1 MTGSHGGLLGGRP
14 DTALKAAA
22 LAALFNDAGIGIDEA
37 GVTRL
42 PALDSRGIA
51 AGTVAA
57 SSARIGDA
65 RSTYEDGILTR
76 VNQRA
81 AAHGIAPGY
90 DRPTI
95 CRDRPP
101 SCGKDREKRMTDS
114 AYSSNRPSGRMNGG
128 RALAEMLR
136 LAEVGPMF
144 GMGGFQLLPFY
155 DALAQLG
162 MRHFLINDERC
173 GAFAADAYARV
184 TNRPGVCDGTLGPGA
199 TNLVTGLIES
209 LNAGVPVIA
218 LAGDTNRAHS
228 WKNMTQECRQTEIL
242 RPAVKELIRVE
253 MTSRVPELLRRA
265 FAVATSGRPGPV
277 LLDVPEDVCH
287 GEHDFTAEDFA
298 IDPATLSVP
307 ARRIRPDRADISRA
321 AALIAH
327 AKRPLLLVGGGIH
340 LSAGYDA
347 LLGFAE
353 AQSIPVAHTMSGK
366 GGIACTHPLSVGLF
380 GRYSRIAN
388 ELIEASDCLVVVG
401 CKLGEIATKRYAL
414 PPETIP
420 LIHLDIVAEEIG
432 RCRTADVAL
441 WGDARAGLED
451 LAEALAGEARR
462 ARAARADYVG
472 EIPSRMASWRDEAAA
487 RLRSE
492 ERPIH
497 MARLCTELNKALPAD
512 SILVADGGFAGH
524 WTGLLYD
531 TKSPG
536 RHFIPDRGLAS
547 IGYGLPGGIGA
558 ALAAP
563 SSPVVA
569 ITGDGGFNMM
579 LGELETARRAGI
591 GLTIVVVN
599 NAASGYVKAL
609 QHAIFRGRYQ
619 SSDLVEMDYAAIARA
634 MGCNGI
640 RIEDPDLLGE
650 ALHTGLAERTRPTV
664 LDVVVTRDPARML
677 PAVDNRTVEI
687 KQGDRVA

>member
-1 MTGSHGGLLGGRP
+1 MT
-14 DTALKAAA
+14 
-22 LAALFNDAGIGIDEA
+22 EA
-37 GVTRL
+37 EQL
-42 PALDSRGIA
+42 
-51 AGTVAA
+51 
-57 SSARIGDA
+57 
-65 RSTYEDGILTR
+65 
-76 VNQRA
+76 
-81 AAHGIAPGY
+81 
-90 DRPTI
+90 
-95 CRDRPP
+95 
-101 SCGKDREKRMTDS
+101 
-114 AYSSNRPSGRMNGG
+114 SNRPAGRMNGG

-136 LAEVGPMF
+136 LAGVGPMF

-155 DALAQLG
+155 DALSQLG

-173 GAFAADAYARV
+173 GAFAAEAYARV

-199 TNLVTGLIES
+199 TNLVTGLIEG
-209 LNAGVPVIA
+209 LNAGTPMIA

-228 WKNMTQECRQTEIL
+228 WKNMTQECRQAEIL

-253 MTSRVPELLRRA
+253 LTSRVPELLRRA

-287 GEHDFTAEDFA
+287 GEHDFAAEDFA
-298 IDPATLSVP
+298 IDPTTLSAP
-307 ARRIRPDRADISRA
+307 ARRIRPDKADITRA

-327 AKRPLLLVGGGIH
+327 AKRPLILVGGGIH
-340 LSAGYDA
+340 LSAGYEA
-347 LLGFAE
+347 LLALAK

-366 GGIACTHPLSVGLF
+366 GGIACTHPLSAGLF

-388 ELIEASDCLVVVG
+388 ELIEAADCLLVVG
-401 CKLGEIATKRYAL
+401 CKLGEIATKRYVL
-414 PPETIP
+414 PSGNIP
-420 LIHLDIVAEEIG
+420 LVHLDILAEEIG
-432 RCRTADVAL
+432 RCSPAAVAL

-451 LAEALAGEARR
+451 LAEALAGDAKQ
-462 ARAARADYVG
+462 ARAARADYIG
-472 EIPSRMASWRDEAAA
+472 EIPARMAAWRQEAAA
-487 RLRSE
+487 RLDSG

-497 MARLCTELNKALPAD
+497 MARLCRELNRALPPD

-563 SSPVVA
+563 QTPVVA

-609 QHAIFRGRYQ
+609 QHAMFHGRYQ

-634 MGCNGI
+634 MGCAGI
-640 RIEDPDLLGE
+640 RVADPERLGA
-650 ALHTGLAERTRPTV
+650 ALRDGLAERSRPTV
-664 LDVVVTRDPARML
+664 LDIVVTRDPARML

-687 KQGDRVA
+687 RQGDRVA

>member
-1 MTGSHGGLLGGRP
+1 
-14 DTALKAAA
+14 
-22 LAALFNDAGIGIDEA
+22 
-37 GVTRL
+37 
-42 PALDSRGIA
+42 
-51 AGTVAA
+51 
-57 SSARIGDA
+57 
-65 RSTYEDGILTR
+65 
-76 VNQRA
+76 
-81 AAHGIAPGY
+81 
-90 DRPTI
+90 
-95 CRDRPP
+95 
-101 SCGKDREKRMTDS
+101 MTD
-114 AYSSNRPSGRMNGG
+114 AEHLSNRPAGRMNGG

-136 LAEVGPMF
+136 LAGVGPMF

-155 DALAQLG
+155 DALSRLG

-173 GAFAADAYARV
+173 GAFAAEAYARV

-199 TNLVTGLIES
+199 TNLVTGLIEG
-209 LNAGVPVIA
+209 LNAGTPMIA

-228 WKNMTQECRQTEIL
+228 WKNMTQECRQAEIL

-253 MTSRVPELLRRA
+253 LTSRVPELLRRA

-287 GEHDFTAEDFA
+287 GEHDFAAEDFA
-298 IDPATLSVP
+298 IDPTTLSAP
-307 ARRIRPDRADISRA
+307 ARRIRPDKADITRA

-327 AKRPLLLVGGGIH
+327 AKRPLILAGGGIH
-340 LSAGYDA
+340 LSAGYEA
-347 LLGFAE
+347 LLALAE

-366 GGIACTHPLSVGLF
+366 GGIACTDSLSVGLF

-388 ELIEASDCLVVVG
+388 ELIEAADCLLVVG
-401 CKLGEIATKRYAL
+401 CKLGEIATKRYVL
-414 PPETIP
+414 PSGNIP
-420 LIHLDIVAEEIG
+420 LIHLDILAEEIG
-432 RCRTADVAL
+432 RCSPAAVAL

-451 LAEALAGEARR
+451 LAEALAGDARQ

-472 EIPSRMASWRDEAAA
+472 EIPARMAAWRQEAAA
-487 RLRSE
+487 RLDSG

-497 MARLCTELNKALPAD
+497 MARLCRELNSALPAD

-558 ALAAP
+558 ALAA
-563 SSPVVA
+563 SQTPVVA

-579 LGELETARRAGI
+579 LGELETARRAGV

-609 QHAIFRGRYQ
+609 QHAMFRGRYQ

-634 MGCNGI
+634 MGCAGI
-640 RIEDPDLLGE
+640 RVEDPERLGA
-650 ALHTGLAERTRPTV
+650 ALREGLAERSRPTV
-664 LDVVVTRDPARML
+664 LDIVVTRDPARML

-687 KQGDRVA
+687 RQGDRVA

>member
-1 MTGSHGGLLGGRP
+1 
-14 DTALKAAA
+14 
-22 LAALFNDAGIGIDEA
+22 
-37 GVTRL
+37 
-42 PALDSRGIA
+42 
-51 AGTVAA
+51 
-57 SSARIGDA
+57 
-65 RSTYEDGILTR
+65 
-76 VNQRA
+76 
-81 AAHGIAPGY
+81 
-90 DRPTI
+90 
-95 CRDRPP
+95 
-101 SCGKDREKRMTDS
+101 
-114 AYSSNRPSGRMNGG
+114 
-128 RALAEMLR
+128 
-136 LAEVGPMF
+136 
-144 GMGGFQLLPFY
+144 MGGFQLLPFY

-209 LNAGVPVIA
+209 LNAGVPIIA

-228 WKNMTQECRQTEIL
+228 WKNMTQECRQAEIL
-242 RPAVKELIRVE
+242 RPAVKELIRIE

-287 GEHDFTAEDFA
+287 GEHDFAPEDFA
-298 IDPATLSVP
+298 IDPSTLSVP
-307 ARRIRPDRADISRA
+307 ARRIRPDRAEVARA
-321 AALIAH
+321 ASLIAR
-327 AKRPLLLVGGGIH
+327 AERPLLLVGGGIH
-340 LSAGYDA
+340 LSAGYPA
-347 LLGFAE
+347 LLAFAE

-420 LIHLDIVAEEIG
+420 LIHLDILAEEIG
-432 RCRTADVAL
+432 RCRKADVAL
-441 WGDARAGLED
+441 WGDARTGLED
-451 LAEALAGEARR
+451 LAEALDDDAKR
-462 ARAARADYVG
+462 ARAARAAYAA
-472 EIPSRMASWRDEAAA
+472 EIPSRMRSWREEAAA
-487 RLRSE
+487 RLYSE

-497 MARLCTELNKALPAD
+497 MARLCSELNKALPAD

-531 TKSPG
+531 TKAPG

-563 SSPVVA
+563 AAPAVA

-591 GLTIVVVN
+591 GLTVVVVN

-609 QHAIFRGRYQ
+609 QHAMFRGRYQ

-640 RIEDPDLLGE
+640 RVEDPDRLGE
-650 ALHTGLAERTRPTV
+650 ALHSGLVERARPTV